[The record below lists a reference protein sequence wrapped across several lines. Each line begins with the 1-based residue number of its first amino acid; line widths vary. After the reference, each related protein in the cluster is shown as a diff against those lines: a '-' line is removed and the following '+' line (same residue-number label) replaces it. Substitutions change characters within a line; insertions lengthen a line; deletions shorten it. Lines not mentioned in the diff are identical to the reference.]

1 MRTAAIF
8 GLGSSAK
15 NLKPFQKNSQVE
27 WRIGMPATAGEA
39 DAVLIFG
46 GDGTI
51 HRHLAPLVKLNLPVL
66 VVPCGSGNDFARA
79 LGLRRVQHSVA
90 AWNAF
95 RAGAGNVLQIDLGTI
110 TPKDSARHYFCC
122 IAGLGLDAEVA
133 SRANRLPRWLR
144 GNGGYALSLPAA
156 LVRFAALPMKLQV
169 PGSSPDSWV
178 TKSDKPIALAA
189 FANSPMYGG
198 GMKVAPQARMDD
210 GELDVCL
217 VADINML
224 KLFCLFPTIYFGCH
238 LGVREVE
245 YFKTDRL
252 RLETEHPLDVYADGE
267 FVCRTPVEVGVAP
280 RALRVIVP
288 PARLG

>member
-1 MRTAAIF
+1 
-8 GLGSSAK
+8 
-15 NLKPFQKNSQVE
+15 
-27 WRIGMPATAGEA
+27 MPANAGEA

-51 HRHLAPLVKLNLPVL
+51 HRHLAPLVELNLPVL

-79 LGLRRVQHSVA
+79 LGLSRVQHSIV
-90 AWNAF
+90 AWNDFLRESA
-95 RAGAGNVLQIDLGTI
+95 NVRTIDLGII
-110 TPKDSARHYFCC
+110 TAKDSARHYFCC

-133 SRANRLPRWLR
+133 RRANRLPRWLR

-156 LVRFAALPMKLQV
+156 LVRFAALPMKLLV
-169 PGSSPDSWV
+169 PGPSLDSWV
-178 TKSDKPIALAA
+178 MKSDKPIALAA
-189 FANSPMYGG
+189 FANSSMYGG
-198 GMKVAPQARMDD
+198 GMKVAPQAQLDD

-217 VADINML
+217 VTDINTF
-224 KLFCLFPTIYFGCH
+224 KLFCLFPTIYFGRH

-267 FVCRTPVEVGVAP
+267 FVCRTPVEVGVAA
-280 RALRVIVP
+280 RALKVIVP
-288 PARLG
+288 GRVSANKLQKLQPSAS